1 MLTSGAFPTP
11 LLGYFPMAV
20 FFFVL
25 VSRAAA
31 DACVPAAQ
39 IASHSARE
47 AWLVRARAASAMTAS
62 SFDER
67 IA

>member
-1 MLTSGAFPTP
+1 
-11 LLGYFPMAV
+11 MAM

-31 DACVPAAQ
+31 DARVPAAQ
-39 IASHSARE
+39 IASHLARE
-47 AWLVRARAASAMTAS
+47 AWLVRSRAASAMTTS